1 MNHAP
6 GMVPKKGKDLYTV
19 FPKQGTDT
27 TVTMEFIKS
36 TVNNHDLRPW
46 TDVCGQLMSWT
57 VEASPSQVSHLEG
70 HGSIDRVAKLEFTIY
85 PVNGQN
91 LDQCNAT
98 DASFGALL
106 NDKVN
111 GPRVWDD
118 RLRSWTAFLTNAQV
132 EQVEAID
139 GVKGPSTSPKAPG
152 PLERRGI
159 MYETQQNTAPEL
171 VVVSQPRTS
180 RTTLYES
187 CAAAGSYVYHIETG
201 NVATLVFGVGKESFG
216 RGTKAER

>member
-70 HGSIDRVAKLEFTIY
+70 HGSIDHVAKLEVPKNHNRLRQDDPLQQKFTIY
-85 PVNGQN
+85 PVDGQN

-98 DASFGALL
+98 DASLGALL

-139 GVKGPSTSPKAPG
+139 GVKGVHPVHK
-152 PLERRGI
+152 
-159 MYETQQNTAPEL
+159 
-171 VVVSQPRTS
+171 
-180 RTTLYES
+180 
-187 CAAAGSYVYHIETG
+187 
-201 NVATLVFGVGKESFG
+201 G
-216 RGTKAER
+216 R